1 MANNMMD
8 KYGVP
13 LPSGRNRTMSQ
24 PKVKHKFRVV
34 VYNFGTDV
42 DEKDYVALEVEEV
55 DRPSI
60 SFETHQLYQF
70 ATNTSYVGR
79 WDWKP
84 ITLTIRDAVDNKVA
98 KSIIRQLQKQLDF
111 QRRIS
116 AKSEQTY
123 AGYKFRMMIET
134 TGGANPDDSLTNL
147 GRDTA
152 VDAATAITNNAGLV
166 NAIDDF
172 VGGNGYNAVSTLDRW
187 VLYGCII
194 TDIEWDSLDYGSSQY
209 ITIKLTIKPDN
220 CVQYDMIEEMYS
232 DRISSLL
239 PDSVDNALDIV
250 DRIFG
255 GATL

>member
-1 MANNMMD
+1 MD

-13 LPSGRNRTMSQ
+13 LPSGRNKTMSQ

-42 DEKDYVALEVEEV
+42 DEKDHVALEVNNV

-60 SFETHQLYQF
+60 SFETHQLKMF
-70 ATNTSYVGR
+70 GTNTSYLGR

-116 AKSEQTY
+116 AKSEQQY

-134 TGGANPDDSLTNL
+134 TGGANPDDSINNL
-147 GRDTA
+147 IRDTA
-152 VDAATAITNNAGLV
+152 VDSATAITNNAGLV

-172 VGGNGYNAVSTLDRW
+172 VGGNGYNAISTIDRW
-187 VLYGCII
+187 VCYGCII
-194 TDIEWDSLDYGSSQY
+194 TDLEWDSLDYGSSQF

-232 DRISSLL
+232 DKISSLL
-239 PDSVDNALDIV
+239 PDDVNSTLDII

-255 GATL
+255 STQI

>member
-34 VYNFGTDV
+34 VYNFGTDI
-42 DEKDYVALEVEEV
+42 DEKDYIALEVEDV

-70 ATNTSYVGR
+70 ATNTSYVGK

-84 ITLTIRDAVDNKVA
+84 ITLTIRDAVDNKAA
-98 KSIIRQLQKQLDF
+98 KAIIRQLQKQLDF

-116 AKSEQTY
+116 SRSDQSF

-152 VDAATAITNNAGLV
+152 IDAATALTNNQGLV
-166 NAIDDF
+166 NSIDDF

-209 ITIKLTIKPDN
+209 LTIKLTIKPDN
-220 CVQYDMIEEMYS
+220 CVQYDMIEEMFS

-239 PDSVDNALDIV
+239 PDNVDNALDIV

-255 GATL
+255 GTRI

>member
-1 MANNMMD
+1 MD

-13 LPSGRNRTMSQ
+13 LPSGRNKTMSQ

-34 VYNFGTDV
+34 VYNFGTDI
-42 DEKDYVALEVEEV
+42 DEKDHVALEVNDVE
-55 DRPSI
+55 RPSI
-60 SFETHQLYQF
+60 SFETHQIKMF
-70 ATNTSYVGR
+70 GTNTSYVGR

-116 AKSEQTY
+116 AKSEQQY

-134 TGGANPDDSLTNL
+134 TGGANPEDSINNII
-147 GRDTA
+147 RDTA
-152 VDAATAITNNAGLV
+152 VDSATAITNNAGLV

-172 VGGNGYNAVSTLDRW
+172 VGGKGYNAVSTLDRW

-194 TDIEWDSLDYGSSQY
+194 TDIEWDSLDYGSSQF

-232 DRISSLL
+232 DKISSLL
-239 PDSVDNALDIV
+239 PDDVNSTLDII

-255 GATL
+255 STQI

>member
-1 MANNMMD
+1 MANMMD

-13 LPSGRNRTMSQ
+13 LPSGRNKTMSQ
-24 PKVKHKFRVV
+24 PKIKHKFRVV
-34 VYNFGTDV
+34 VSNFGTDI
-42 DEKDYVALEVEEV
+42 DEKDHVALEASEV
-55 DRPSI
+55 DRPSV

-84 ITLTIRDAVDNKVA
+84 ITLTIRDSVDNKVA

-116 AKSEQTY
+116 AKSEQEY

-152 VDAATAITNNAGLV
+152 VDAGTAITNNAGLV

-172 VGGNGYNAVSTLDRW
+172 VGGNGYNAVSTIDRW
-187 VLYGCII
+187 VCYGCII
-194 TDIEWDSLDYGSSQY
+194 TDISWDSLDYGSSQFL
-209 ITIKLTIKPDN
+209 TIKLTIKPDN

-250 DRIFG
+250 DKIFG
-255 GATL
+255 SAGI

>member
-1 MANNMMD
+1 MATMMD

-13 LPSGRNRTMSQ
+13 LPSGANRSMSQ

-42 DEKDYVALEVEEV
+42 NEKDYVALEVNSV

-60 SFETHQLYQF
+60 SFETHQIKLF
-70 ATNTSYVGR
+70 GTNTSYVGR

-116 AKSEQTY
+116 AKSEQPT

-134 TGGANPDDSLTNL
+134 TGGANPEDSVNNL
-147 GRDTA
+147 LRDTA

-172 VGGNGYNAVSTLDRW
+172 VGGNGYNAMSTLDRW

-194 TDIEWDSLDYGSSQY
+194 TDLEWDSLDYGSSQF

-232 DRISSLL
+232 DKITSLL
-239 PDSVDNALDIV
+239 PDDVNSTLDII

-255 GATL
+255 STQI

>member
-1 MANNMMD
+1 MMD

-13 LPSGRNRTMSQ
+13 LPSGRNKTMSQ

-34 VYNFGTDV
+34 VYNFGTDI

-152 VDAATAITNNAGLV
+152 IDAATAITNNAGLV
-166 NAIDDF
+166 NAIDNF
-172 VGGNGYNAVSTLDRW
+172 VGGNGYNALSTLDRW

-209 ITIKLTIKPDN
+209 LTIKLTIKPDN

-232 DRISSLL
+232 DKISSLL
-239 PDSVDNALDIV
+239 PDKVDGALDII

-255 GATL
+255 STSL

>member
-1 MANNMMD
+1 MMD

-13 LPSGRNRTMSQ
+13 LPSGRNKTMSQ

-42 DEKDYVALEVEEV
+42 DEKDHVALEVNNV

-60 SFETHQLYQF
+60 SFETHQLKMF
-70 ATNTSYVGR
+70 GTNTSYLGR

-116 AKSEQTY
+116 AKSEQQY

-134 TGGANPDDSLTNL
+134 TGGANPDDSINNL
-147 GRDTA
+147 IRDTA
-152 VDAATAITNNAGLV
+152 VDSATAITNNAGLV

-172 VGGNGYNAVSTLDRW
+172 VGGNGYNAISTIDRW
-187 VLYGCII
+187 VCYGCII
-194 TDIEWDSLDYGSSQY
+194 TDLEWDSLDYGSSQF

-232 DRISSLL
+232 DKISSLL
-239 PDSVDNALDIV
+239 PDDVNSTLDII

-255 GATL
+255 STQI

>member
-1 MANNMMD
+1 MATMMD

-13 LPSGRNRTMSQ
+13 LPSGANRSMSQ

-42 DEKDYVALEVEEV
+42 NEKDYVALEVNSV

-60 SFETHQLYQF
+60 SFETHQIKLF
-70 ATNTSYVGR
+70 GTNTSYVGR

-116 AKSEQTY
+116 AKSEQPT

-134 TGGANPDDSLTNL
+134 TGGANPEDSVNNL
-147 GRDTA
+147 LRDTA
-152 VDAATAITNNAGLV
+152 VDSATAITNNAGLV

-172 VGGNGYNAVSTLDRW
+172 VGGNGYNAISTLDRW

-194 TDIEWDSLDYGSSQY
+194 TDLEWDSLDYGSSQF

-232 DRISSLL
+232 DKITSLL
-239 PDSVDNALDIV
+239 PDDVNSTLDII

-255 GATL
+255 STQI

>member
-1 MANNMMD
+1 MASMMD

-13 LPSGRNRTMSQ
+13 LPSGRNKTMSQ

-34 VYNFGTDV
+34 VYNFGIDI
-42 DEKDYVALEVEEV
+42 DEKDHIALEVESV

-84 ITLTIRDAVDNKVA
+84 ITLTIRDSVDNHSA
-98 KSIIRQLQKQLDF
+98 KAIIRQLQKQLDF

-116 AKSEQTY
+116 AKSEQPF

-147 GRDTA
+147 IRDTA
-152 VDAATAITNNAGLV
+152 VDAATAVTNNAGLV

-172 VGGNGYNAVSTLDRW
+172 VDGKGYNAISTLDRW
-187 VLYGCII
+187 VCYGCII
-194 TDIEWDSLDYGSSQY
+194 TDIQWDSLDYGSSQY
-209 ITIKLTIKPDN
+209 LTMKLTIKPDN

-232 DRISSLL
+232 DRINSLL
-239 PDSVDNALDIV
+239 SDKTNNALDIV
-250 DRIFG
+250 DKIFG
-255 GATL
+255 NARL